1 MAGSSRWGLPF
12 LVPSKKTC
20 KMLKYIY
27 LLILSFLASPFLTV
41 AQVVFS
47 EQAQSIGFDHDFKA
61 RALMGGGAAFFD
73 YDNDG
78 DEDMYV
84 TSGLNKDE
92 LYRNNGNGTFTKI
105 QADIGLNITL
115 NYNTMG
121 VTTGDIDNDG
131 DRDIFIATWER
142 FEGSEQPDARSLLFL
157 NNGDGTFTEI
167 GEQAGITHEA
177 FAMGA
182 VFLDYNKDGFLDVYV
197 LNHIQEVI
205 FTYDEFGAVDGLAHE
220 CYPNFLYLNNG
231 DLTFTEVAAELG
243 VDDLG
248 CTIAAIASDYDLD
261 NDLDLYLA
269 NDFGPFIVP
278 NGLFENNYPEDSF
291 SDVSEPTGTGIEVFG
306 MGIAAGDYDHDQ
318 DLDYYIT
325 NIGRNILLENQNDI
339 FADRTT
345 EAGVENATVPEE
357 DNLNTTGW
365 GTAFFDVNN
374 DTWEDLYVA
383 NGRIPTLPAFA
394 TAINDPDKLYLNNG
408 DKTFTDISDE
418 AGVSDPRYVHGMAY
432 SDYDED
438 GDLDIVTVVLD
449 ELGGY
454 SKFYVNET
462 ENDHHYLQLHLIG
475 VETNRDAF
483 GSRAW
488 VYTDSLVLVKEIYGG
503 GASHA
508 SQHTSVLHFGLGDNA
523 TVDSVRIEWT
533 NGHVDLI
540 ENPEV
545 DKRHTIVEGVEVT
558 TTDAG
563 KAELGIVAAPNP
575 FTDHLELIAGRN
587 WTGTT
592 LSVRLMSLEGRAV
605 FHQELPFT
613 GQTQLDLPDGLA
625 KGMYLLELIA
635 ADGTRDIFKVIK
647 Q

>member
-1 MAGSSRWGLPF
+1 MHKYYYYLVFCAFILP
-12 LVPSKKTC
+12 
-20 KMLKYIY
+20 
-27 LLILSFLASPFLTV
+27 LTGA

-47 EQAQSIGFDHDFKA
+47 EEGQSIGFEHEFKA
-61 RALMGGGAAFFD
+61 RAVMGGGAAFFD

-78 DEDMYV
+78 DEDIYV
-84 TSGLNKDE
+84 TSGFNKDDVF
-92 LYRNNGNGTFTKI
+92 RNNGDGTFTKI
-105 QADIGLNITL
+105 LADIGLGSTF

-131 DRDIFIATWER
+131 DRDVFVATWER
-142 FEGSEQPDARSLLFL
+142 FAGSEQPDARSLLFL
-157 NNGDGTFTEI
+157 NNGDGTFSEI
-167 GEQAGITHEA
+167 GVQAGITHEA

-182 VFLDYNKDGFLDVYV
+182 AFLDYNKDGYLDIYV
-197 LNHIQEVI
+197 MNHILEAI
-205 FTYDEFGAVDGLAHE
+205 FTYDEFGAVNGLAHE

-231 DLTFTEVAAELG
+231 DLTFSEVAVELG
-243 VDDLG
+243 VDDYG
-248 CTIAAIASDYDLD
+248 CTIAAVASDYDLD

-269 NDFGPFIVP
+269 NDFGDFLIP
-278 NGLFENNYPEDSF
+278 NVLYENNYPEDSF
-291 SDVSEPTGTGIEVFG
+291 TDVSETSGAGVQAFG

-318 DLDYYIT
+318 DFDYYTT
-325 NIGRNILLENQNDI
+325 NIGRNILIENQDGNFIDV
-339 FADRTT
+339 TT
-345 EAGVENATVPEE
+345 EAGVENTSVPEE

-365 GTAFFDVNN
+365 GTAFFDVDN

-383 NGRIPTLPAFA
+383 NGRIPALPAYA

-462 ENDHHYLQLHLIG
+462 DNDNHFVQFHLIG

-488 VYTDSLVLVKEIYGG
+488 VYAADKILVKEIYGG

-508 SQHTSVLHFGLGDNA
+508 SQHTSVLHFGLGDI
-523 TVDSVRIEWT
+523 TSIDSVRIEWT
-533 NGHVDLI
+533 NGHIDLI
-540 ENPEV
+540 ENPEI
-545 DKRHTIVEGVEVT
+545 DMRHTIVEGVEVNT
-558 TTDAG
+558 SEASQP
-563 KAELGIVAAPNP
+563 KLGITIAPNP
-575 FTDHLELIAGRN
+575 FHDHVQLIAKEN
-587 WTGTT
+587 WSGED
-592 LSVRLMSLEGRAV
+592 LSVRLMSLEGRII
-605 FHQELPFT
+605 FQETIAFYQ
-613 GQTQLDLPDGLA
+613 QTQLRLPKGLA
-625 KGMYLLELIA
+625 AGMYWLELTSDNGI
-635 ADGTRDIFKVIK
+635 RDIVKLVK
-647 Q
+647 K

>member
-1 MAGSSRWGLPF
+1 
-12 LVPSKKTC
+12 
-20 KMLKYIY
+20 MLRSFY
-27 LLILSFLASPFLTV
+27 LLAFCAFAFPLAPS

-47 EQAQSIGFDHDFKA
+47 EQGQSIGFEHEFKA
-61 RALMGGGAAFFD
+61 RSVMGGGAAFFD

-78 DEDMYV
+78 DEDIYV
-84 TSGLNKDE
+84 TSGYNQDNVF
-92 LYRNNGNGTFTKI
+92 RNNGNGTFTKVL
-105 QADIGLNITL
+105 ADIGLGSTF

-131 DRDIFIATWER
+131 DRDVFVATWER
-142 FEGSEQPDARSLLFL
+142 FTGSEQPDARSLLFL

-167 GEQAGITHEA
+167 GQQAGITHEA

-182 VFLDYNKDGFLDVYV
+182 AFLDYNKDGYLDVYV
-197 LNHIQEVI
+197 MNHILEAI
-205 FTYDEFGAVDGLAHE
+205 FTYDENGAIDGMAHE

-231 DLTFTEVAAELG
+231 DLTFTEVAVELG
-243 VDDLG
+243 VDDYG
-248 CTIAAIASDYDLD
+248 CTIAAVASDYDLD

-269 NDFGPFIVP
+269 NDFGDFLVP
-278 NGLFENNYPEDSF
+278 NALYENNYPNDNFTNVSAQTGA
-291 SDVSEPTGTGIEVFG
+291 DVQAFG

-318 DLDYYIT
+318 DFDYYTT
-325 NIGRNILLENQNDI
+325 NIGRNILIENQNGI
-339 FADRTT
+339 FVDVTT
-345 EAGVENATVPEE
+345 EAGVENTTVPEE

-394 TAINDPDKLYLNNG
+394 TATNDPDKLYLNNG

-462 ENDHHYLQLHLIG
+462 ENDNHYIQFHLIG

-488 VYTDSLVLVKEIYGG
+488 VYAEDKILIKEIYGG

-508 SQHTSVLHFGLGDNA
+508 SQHTSVLHFGLGDL
-523 TVDSVRIEWT
+523 TIVDSVRIEWT

-545 DKRHTIVEGVEVT
+545 DMRHTIVEGVEVNT
-558 TTDAG
+558 TAPGLQD
-563 KAELGIVAAPNP
+563 LDLIVAPNP
-575 FTDHLELIAGRN
+575 FQNHLQLIAGKN
-587 WTGTT
+587 WSGAT
-592 LSVRLMSLEGRAV
+592 LSVRLMSVDGRTV
-605 FHQELPFT
+605 IQKELPFQ
-613 GQTQLDLPDGLA
+613 GQAQLDLPEQLAMGL
-625 KGMYLLELIA
+625 YWLEVS
-635 ADGTRDIFKVIK
+635 TREGYRQISKVVK
-647 Q
+647 R

>member
-1 MAGSSRWGLPF
+1 
-12 LVPSKKTC
+12 
-20 KMLKYIY
+20 MLRSFY
-27 LLILSFLASPFLTV
+27 LLAFCAFAFPLAPS

-47 EQAQSIGFDHDFKA
+47 EQGQSIGFEHEFKA
-61 RALMGGGAAFFD
+61 RAVMGGGAAFFD

-78 DEDMYV
+78 DEDIYV
-84 TSGLNKDE
+84 TSGYNQDNVF
-92 LYRNNGNGTFTKI
+92 RNNGNGTFTKVL
-105 QADIGLNITL
+105 ADIGLGSTF

-131 DRDIFIATWER
+131 DRDVFVATWER
-142 FEGSEQPDARSLLFL
+142 FTGSEQPDARSLLFL

-167 GEQAGITHEA
+167 GQQAGITHEA

-182 VFLDYNKDGFLDVYV
+182 AFLDYNKDGYLDVYV
-197 LNHIQEVI
+197 MNHILEAI
-205 FTYDEFGAVDGLAHE
+205 FTYDENGAIDGMAHE

-231 DLTFTEVAAELG
+231 DLTFTEVAVELG
-243 VDDLG
+243 VDDYG
-248 CTIAAIASDYDLD
+248 CTIAAVASDYDLD

-269 NDFGPFIVP
+269 NDFGDFLVP
-278 NGLFENNYPEDSF
+278 NALYENNYPNDNFTNVSAQTGA
-291 SDVSEPTGTGIEVFG
+291 DVQAFG

-318 DLDYYIT
+318 DFDYYTT
-325 NIGRNILLENQNDI
+325 NIGRNILIENQNGI
-339 FADRTT
+339 FVDVTT
-345 EAGVENATVPEE
+345 EAGVENTTVPEE

-394 TAINDPDKLYLNNG
+394 TATNDPDKLYLNNG

-462 ENDHHYLQLHLIG
+462 ENDNHYIQFHLIG

-488 VYTDSLVLVKEIYGG
+488 VYAEDKILIKEIYGG

-508 SQHTSVLHFGLGDNA
+508 SQHTSVLHFGLGDL
-523 TVDSVRIEWT
+523 TIVDSVRIEWT

-545 DKRHTIVEGVEVT
+545 DMRHTIVEGVEVNT
-558 TTDAG
+558 TAPGLQD
-563 KAELGIVAAPNP
+563 LDLIVAPNP
-575 FTDHLELIAGRN
+575 FQNHLQLIAGKN
-587 WTGTT
+587 WSGAT
-592 LSVRLMSLEGRAV
+592 LSVRLMSVDGRTV
-605 FHQELPFT
+605 IQKELPFQ
-613 GQTQLDLPDGLA
+613 GQAQLDLPEQLAMGL
-625 KGMYLLELIA
+625 YWLEVS
-635 ADGTRDIFKVIK
+635 TREGYRQISKVVK
-647 Q
+647 R